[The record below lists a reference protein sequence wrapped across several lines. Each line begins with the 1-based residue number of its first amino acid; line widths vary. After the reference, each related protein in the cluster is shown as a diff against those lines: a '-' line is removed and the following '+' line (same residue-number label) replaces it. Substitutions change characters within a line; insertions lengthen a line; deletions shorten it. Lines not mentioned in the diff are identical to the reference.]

1 MGSSSACPATLLLSP
16 LALFD
21 DKRRGIH
28 PPSLAT
34 ADYFGPLP
42 NLAARVMASAQY
54 GQTLIEPSRELDVN
68 WTEPSPR
75 LHGTDGSSDSI
86 QLTLLGKFSLK
97 GVPTDTVLAQAMP
110 ISLMARTFEDPSGRV
125 SAVSEIPSASVSAQ
139 GAGNT
144 STKTSWNSAA
154 TPHTPHREGVNSPAS
169 ESPSTVSIP
178 GLQRRTSAA
187 GGNPTH
193 ARLTRRLSQL
203 LPKPTQL
210 PLGGASASAG
220 RPSFAYAAS
229 VLTESGR
236 RKHGA
241 ATESAAV
248 VAATEPAAGVPE
260 LKLPKSRGSM
270 RNRLSDREAAIFEVT
285 DESEAAIFDVT
296 GGGASAPASPKLGCK
311 PTVFA
316 PFDGGAASVLLDVNL
331 SSSAGHSQDSAN
343 RPAYPA
349 APQLRKP
356 KARGDLAS
364 FEMVESDEDCKAERD
379 GTLEPPSPSGGSIQ
393 IVVSQNGDTS
403 SSPEFRLV
411 QEPLS
416 GVTELQVDGD
426 SDGGG
431 NRSNSPR
438 RTHIAAGELWMPPDA
453 PSAGDSES
461 GLWV

>member
-1 MGSSSACPATLLLSP
+1 
-16 LALFD
+16 
-21 DKRRGIH
+21 
-28 PPSLAT
+28 
-34 ADYFGPLP
+34 
-42 NLAARVMASAQY
+42 MASAKY

-144 STKTSWNSAA
+144 STKTSWHSAA

-169 ESPSTVSIP
+169 ETPSAVSIP
-178 GLQRRTSAA
+178 ALQRRTSAA
-187 GGNPTH
+187 GGNPTQS
-193 ARLTRRLSQL
+193 RLTRRLSQL

-220 RPSFAYAAS
+220 RPSFADAAS

-241 ATESAAV
+241 ATEPAAV
-248 VAATEPAAGVPE
+248 VAATEPGAGVPE

-270 RNRLSDREAAIFEVT
+270 RNRYSEAAIFEVT

-296 GGGASAPASPKLGCK
+296 DSGASAPASPNLGSR
-311 PTVFA
+311 PTAFA
-316 PFDGGAASVLLDVNL
+316 PFDGGAVSVLLDVNL
-331 SSSAGHSQDSAN
+331 SSSAGDSHDSAN
-343 RPAYPA
+343 RPFAYPA

-356 KARGDLAS
+356 KARGGLAS
-364 FEMVESDEDCKAERD
+364 FEMAESDEDCEAERD

-393 IVVSQNGDTS
+393 ILVSQNGES
-403 SSPEFRLV
+403 SSSQKLRLV

-416 GVTELQVDGD
+416 GVAELQLASSLLD

-431 NRSNSPR
+431 NRSHSLC
-438 RTHIAAGELWMPPDA
+438 RTHVAAGELLMPPDDR
-453 PSAGDSES
+453 SAGDSES
-461 GLWV
+461 GFWV